1 MTIKMYKVVNRRIVE
16 SLARQ
21 LDLPVGIEEVV
32 ETEATGTVKFL
43 GARRKRQRTI
53 KGLELNDPRLV
64 DMLIEALRDSGNL
77 VTHRPERNSEW
88 DQWMS
93 RDRDVG
99 GALIHEFWMDA
110 TPVTLPTRGK
120 FEEVGGPK
128 TLRVWVVDPVET
140 NTQPE
145 HEWDFIGSFVFLV
158 EELEDA
164 DFPTSVVSGV
174 SALRALVDVV
184 AGHDPRAGGGL
195 VGLTSRETED
205 LGRDSPDHPIEKLKR
220 AGGIPGTPRM
230 VDVIYKIAYMTDEQ
244 VATLKGQEVRVN
256 DILAYPLVIYVL

>member
-1 MTIKMYKVVNRRIVE
+1 M
-16 SLARQ
+16 
-21 LDLPVGIEEVV
+21 
-32 ETEATGTVKFL
+32 
-43 GARRKRQRTI
+43 
-53 KGLELNDPRLV
+53 
-64 DMLIEALRDSGNL
+64 
-77 VTHRPERNSEW
+77 
-88 DQWMS
+88 
-93 RDRDVG
+93 
-99 GALIHEFWMDA
+99 
-110 TPVTLPTRGK
+110 
-120 FEEVGGPK
+120 
-128 TLRVWVVDPVET
+128 VDPIET
-140 NTQPE
+140 NTHPE

-184 AGHDPRAGGGL
+184 AGHDPRAGGRL
-195 VGLTSRETED
+195 VDLTSRETED

-244 VATLKGQEVRVN
+244 AATLKGQEVRVN